1 MIDANYPFGDIDELY
16 DKTKRSEDLRL
27 ILSHCHLDHTGH
39 VYYHQEKYKTPIYC
53 PIQEKNYLMSLDSLM
68 EKVGFKKLGI
78 EKEYEKFAR
87 KRVNFKEPNDV
98 KVYTPENVVFELDS
112 VKIKTI
118 HIPGHSP
125 GQTAFIIETKSPKG
139 SKNGSRNI
147 DQNNISKNEKILY
160 VADIGSHPYYGDLN
174 SDLTQ
179 YKESIDNLESIYLS
193 DQYILVPAH
202 GNFYLEKEEN
212 FFNRIRNKI
221 DKNEDK
227 VINALEE
234 TRFKTIPDLVREYI
248 ITPQE
253 RIYEPIRDLYL
264 LWDGGKIYHHLNDL
278 IDKNFVQKQEGND
291 ILSDKYKLK
300 QK

>member
-1 MIDANYPFGDIDELY
+1 
-16 DKTKRSEDLRL
+16 
-27 ILSHCHLDHTGH
+27 
-39 VYYHQEKYKTPIYC
+39 
-53 PIQEKNYLMSLDSLM
+53 
-68 EKVGFKKLGI
+68 
-78 EKEYEKFAR
+78 
-87 KRVNFKEPNDV
+87 
-98 KVYTPENVVFELDS
+98 
-112 VKIKTI
+112 
-118 HIPGHSP
+118 
-125 GQTAFIIETKSPKG
+125 
-139 SKNGSRNI
+139 
-147 DQNNISKNEKILY
+147 
-160 VADIGSHPYYGDLN
+160 
-174 SDLTQ
+174 
-179 YKESIDNLESIYLS
+179 
-193 DQYILVPAH
+193 LVPAH

-221 DKNEDK
+221 DKNEEK